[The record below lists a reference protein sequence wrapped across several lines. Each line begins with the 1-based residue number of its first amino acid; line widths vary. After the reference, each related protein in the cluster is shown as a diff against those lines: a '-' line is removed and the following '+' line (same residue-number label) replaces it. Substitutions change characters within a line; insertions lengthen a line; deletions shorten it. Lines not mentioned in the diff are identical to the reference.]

1 MVNNLVKQN
10 FVKKNKE
17 VKDGRSVRLVILP
30 AGKKFLKDGQAKM
43 MVNLK
48 PILSKLTDKELSNF
62 IDIHKHLQEICK
74 LQ

>member
-1 MVNNLVKQN
+1 
-10 FVKKNKE
+10 
-17 VKDGRSVRLVILP
+17 LP